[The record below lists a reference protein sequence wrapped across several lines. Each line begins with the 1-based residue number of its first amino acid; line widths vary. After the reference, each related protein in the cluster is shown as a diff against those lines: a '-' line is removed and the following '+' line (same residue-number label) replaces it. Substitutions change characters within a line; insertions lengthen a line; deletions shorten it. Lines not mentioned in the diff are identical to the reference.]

1 MQSDEKNVA
10 VSRPRGWR
18 RLLFVAVAVCAA
30 AGIVLSLLPYAIE
43 RGAVA
48 WLQQHGVEDAR
59 IDNIDLNLFSGEA
72 TLEGLKSGDGL
83 RIDHFSLDF
92 DWLPLW
98 RHIVHVR
105 TLTLNAS
112 SLHLLQQQGIWQVA
126 GITATGPSDKSP
138 VEDQQG
144 ALWRLVV
151 DDLLLKDVKLQ
162 VKTDAFRSSV
172 LLKSLRVSLSPLLQQ
187 VQQQQQRLSNSI
199 EIGETS
205 FSGFG
210 YSAEVSGG
218 KISGEVMLS
227 LLSDDIPASVRSDKL
242 AVALQGVKIRSAHDK
257 RRISAAALTFDGI
270 AVGGKGHLHI
280 ASVGLDHIRIIH
292 ALNGQGDVKLDRAA
306 ISGVDVRPGDQ
317 RKGAFSV
324 ASLALKGVLARGV
337 DGRRQ
342 SLRLATMK
350 LTGLKAGVDGGAS
363 VAKATLQQLKA
374 TDEDTVR
381 RTLQLA
387 TGELTDLSL
396 GGNRRL
402 KLKSLN
408 FGKGALYVQDRRSAS
423 SPGRLLGAFDQAE
436 LKQFMIGGAGSGSFE
451 SFQLAGVQLPG
462 VQLPEAGDKPLGSVG
477 RIRVSQARLAK
488 DGTYHVKRL
497 QLDRLQA
504 RVIKRKNGW
513 LMPPAMRANDTVA
526 KKPVKKPVQKM
537 TAQASASGGHD
548 KSSQTANRTPAK
560 KVSKGRVVIDA
571 VMIGAGSRMSL
582 HDESVTPALT
592 TTLQLE
598 QFRFAPLDSAGRQA
612 GKLELKAKID
622 QSGSLRASGTLT
634 PAAGDRLRADLH
646 VSLHN
651 IGLPRLSGYVE
662 KDLGRSIKT
671 GQLDLDSDI
680 SIGRNKLQS
689 KNRLLIRKL
698 QLDAPTHPENV
709 NQHPD
714 LAGGMSIDMALGMLQ
729 DDRGDIAL
737 DVPVNGPLDD
747 PDINLDHII
756 NKALLVSLKTGAMT
770 YAALALQPYGSI
782 ILLAD
787 VAGGLIKNAA
797 KPTLTPIRFNER
809 QKTLSAAMQAYI
821 GKIAALMQKKDF
833 RLQVCGVATRIEGE
847 VVMQPAV
854 ASSGQQVAT
863 HASVALPALNDAQL
877 LALAQARSDLVVAA
891 LHERGIAANRLFNC
905 SPAIDKAKIKT
916 EPRVELLL
924 D

>member
-350 LTGLKAGVDGGAS
+350 LTGLKAGIDGRVS

-374 TDEDTVR
+374 TDANAPR

-387 TGELTDLSL
+387 SGKLSGLSL
-396 GGNRRL
+396 QSGKQL
-402 KLKSLN
+402 LLKSMSLS
-408 FGKGALYVQDRRSAS
+408 KGDLYVQERPTAS

-436 LKQFMIGGAGSGSFE
+436 LKQFMIGGAGSGGFE
-451 SFQLAGVQLPG
+451 SFQLAGVQLP
-462 VQLPEAGDKPLGSVG
+462 EAGDKSLGSVG
-477 RIRVSQARLAK
+477 RIRASQARLAK
-488 DGTYHVKRL
+488 DGTYHVKQL
-497 QLDRLQA
+497 QLDRVQA
-504 RVIKRKNGW
+504 QMIKRKNGW
-513 LMPPAMRANDTVA
+513 LMPPEMRANDTVL
-526 KKPVKKPVQKM
+526 KKPVKKPVQKT
-537 TAQASASGGHD
+537 TAKAGASGDQETSSQASNR
-548 KSSQTANRTPAK
+548 SSAK
-560 KVSKGRVVIDA
+560 KVTKGRVVIDE
-571 VMIGAGSRMSL
+571 VVIGAGSRMAL
-582 HDESVTPALT
+582 RDESVMPTLT

-598 QFRFAPLDSAGRQA
+598 QFRFAPLDSAGRQD
-612 GKLELKAKID
+612 GKLELKAKMD

-662 KDLGRSIKT
+662 NDLGRSIKT
-671 GQLDLDSDI
+671 GQLNVDSDI

-689 KNRLLIRKL
+689 KNKLLIRKL

-905 SPAIDKAKIKT
+905 SPAIDKAKVKA